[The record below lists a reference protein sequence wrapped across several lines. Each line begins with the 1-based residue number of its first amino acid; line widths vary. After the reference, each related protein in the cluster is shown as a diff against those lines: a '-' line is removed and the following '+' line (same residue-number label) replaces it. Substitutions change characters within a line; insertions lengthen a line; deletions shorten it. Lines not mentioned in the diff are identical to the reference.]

1 MTESDPYFLSCRRA
15 EFTRLQDQAQQLGDE
30 ARWLFDQLDL
40 ESGARVVEIGC
51 GPLGYLDLLAEHVGP
66 AGTVVGLER
75 SVEAVALAR
84 QCASEHYLEHIEVL
98 HYFQAWGRKPG
109 GLVCSPDLLQVEA
122 DVSGGRRRSSRPI
135 ARRV

>member
-1 MTESDPYFLSCRRA
+1 MGRPHRLHLEHVWESRVGDAAETQRWPMTESDPYFLSCRLA
-15 EFTRLQDQAQQLGDE
+15 ELTRLQDQAQQLGDE

-98 HYFQAWGRKPG
+98 HYFQAW
-109 GLVCSPDLLQVEA
+109 
-122 DVSGGRRRSSRPI
+122 
-135 ARRV
+135 